1 MAAIAAAG
9 AHPAPETSPEAPPH
23 LGLLAQIARAMHLD
37 VGAYEDVARDA
48 RYGWK
53 VTLLVLLGG
62 LCLGASM
69 GLPGMLVGMF
79 ATVIAWLVLSSA
91 CSMYGSI
98 PFAACARTIGMG
110 FYPLLLAGYTML
122 AADYPTLL
130 HATWGVAVVFTLAS
144 VVAAILRLGSVAE
157 EA

>member
-1 MAAIAAAG
+1 MRVSRYSDWG
-9 AHPAPETSPEAPPH
+9 LVESWPA
-23 LGLLAQIARAMHLD
+23 LLHYTRRCNFD
-37 VGAYEDVARDA
+37 DVARDP

-53 VTLLVLLGG
+53 VTLLVLLAG

-69 GLPGMLVGMF
+69 GLPGMLVGLL

-110 FYPLLLAGYTML
+110 FYPLLLAGYEGMKK
-122 AADYPTLL
+122 
-130 HATWGVAVVFTLAS
+130 
-144 VVAAILRLGSVAE
+144 RAE
-157 EA
+157 NIPG